1 MPSLV
6 WRTPRTANWLQLAV
20 LAPRVL
26 RTYAAPAAAALITSN
41 AFADE
46 HLSIYGHD
54 EPETPPGS
62 SAFWWKLGLSGALV
76 LLGGV
81 FAGLTLGL
89 MGLDLVNLQ
98 VLSTSGDEQER
109 KDAAKVMRLLER
121 GRHWV
126 LVVLLLS
133 NVVVNESL
141 PIFLDS
147 ILGGGL
153 GAVILSTTLIV
164 IFGEIIP
171 QSICARYGLRIG
183 AVAAPFVLAL
193 MYIEFPI
200 AYPIAKLLDRLLGE
214 EQGVTYKKAELK
226 TFVGLHRQFGEETLN
241 DDEVTIISS
250 VLELGDKSV
259 AQIMTPLEDI
269 YSLPVDT
276 KLSQTVVDQ
285 ILASGHSRIPIH
297 AAGNPT
303 DFVGMLIVKKLISY
317 DPEDEQQIGDFAL
330 SVLPETG
337 PDSTCLD
344 VLNYFQ
350 QGRSHILLVS
360 RTPGEPGG
368 ALGVVS
374 LEDVIEEMIGEEI
387 VDETDLYIDIHAK
400 TKVVR
405 APARRSAKEG
415 KLGPLIAGVIERRRQ
430 ARRQNTIDG
439 GSILPAPADPS
450 NGNGA
455 SSTTASSGA
464 GTVTNTATG
473 AAPAAGVAGRD
484 TPVMPP
490 LQHHMTSGFDKVRV
504 RGGGI
509 PERRILSGVNTP
521 IPNGSRPASRNTSR
535 VRAAA
540 ESERTPLLRNGGKPD
555 SSDP

>member
-1 MPSLV
+1 MPARLRLPLRPTSL
-6 WRTPRTANWLQLAV
+6 LQLALLV
-20 LAPRVL
+20 PRALHV
-26 RTYAAPAAAALITSN
+26 YAAPAALAVLAQQSGGGS
-41 AFADE
+41 AYE
-46 HLSIYGHD
+46 MPGE
-54 EPETPPGS
+54 EPDTPPGS
-62 SAFWWKLGLSGALV
+62 SAFYLKLTLSAILV

-98 VLSTSGDEQER
+98 VLSTSGQEDER
-109 KDAAKVMRLLER
+109 RDAEKVMKLLEK

-147 ILGGGL
+147 ILGGGV

-171 QSICARYGLRIG
+171 QSVCARHGLKIG
-183 AVAAPFVLAL
+183 AKAAPFVLAL
-193 MYIEFPI
+193 MYLEFPI
-200 AYPIAKLLDRLLGE
+200 AYPIAKLLDYLLGE

-226 TFVGLHRQFGEETLN
+226 TFVGLHKQFGEETLN

-259 AQIMTPLEDI
+259 KDIMTPLEDI
-269 YSLPVDT
+269 YSLPSDT
-276 KLSQTVVDQ
+276 KLSHAVVDQ
-285 ILASGHSRIPIH
+285 ILASGHSRIPVH
-297 AAGNPT
+297 EPGNAT
-303 DFVGMLIVKKLISY
+303 DFMGMLIVKKLISY
-317 DPEDEQQIGDFAL
+317 DPEDEKQLGDFAL

-360 RTPGEPGG
+360 STPGEAGG
-368 ALGVVS
+368 AMGVVS

-405 APARRSAKEG
+405 APTRKPASSGG
-415 KLGPLIAGVIERRRQ
+415 KLVPLIAGVIERRRQ
-430 ARRQNTIDG
+430 ARRQVTAEFVGPNG
-439 GSILPAPADPS
+439 VPELLGSTDRP
-450 NGNGA
+450 N
-455 SSTTASSGA
+455 
-464 GTVTNTATG
+464 
-473 AAPAAGVAGRD
+473 
-484 TPVMPP
+484 TPVPA
-490 LQHHMTSGFDKVRV
+490 QSGFDKVRL
-504 RGGGI
+504 RGGGV
-509 PERRILSGVNTP
+509 PERRIVGSSTSGTP
-521 IPNGSRPASRNTSR
+521 AGKGSQTPGAGGDSGEGS
-535 VRAAA
+535 AA
-540 ESERTPLLRNGGKPD
+540 EERTPLLGTKQTKR
-555 SSDP
+555 

>member
-1 MPSLV
+1 MPNST
-6 WRTPRTANWLQLAV
+6 WRPPRSATLLQLVAV
-20 LAPRVL
+20 APRFL
-26 RTYAAPAAAALITSN
+26 RACAAPAVAAAFLH
-41 AFADE
+41 AEAAGGE
-46 HLSIYGHD
+46 P
-54 EPETPPGS
+54 PETEPGS
-62 SAFWWKLGLSGALV
+62 NEFWWKLGLSVILV

-98 VLSTSGDEQER
+98 VLATSGEDKER
-109 KDAAKVMRLLER
+109 RDAAKVIKLLER

-147 ILGGGL
+147 ILGGGV
-153 GAVILSTTLIV
+153 GAVALSTLAIF

-171 QSICARYGLRIG
+171 QSVCARYGLRIG
-183 AVAAPFVLAL
+183 AVAAPFVLGL
-193 MYIEFPI
+193 MYLEFPI

-226 TFVGLHRQFGEETLN
+226 TFVGLHKQFGEETLN

-250 VLELGDKSV
+250 VLELGGKSV
-259 AQIMTPLEDI
+259 ADIMTPLEDI
-269 YSLPVDT
+269 YSLPSDT
-276 KLSQTVVDQ
+276 KLDHTAVDQ
-285 ILASGHSRIPIH
+285 ILVSGHSRIPVHIPE
-297 AAGNPT
+297 NKT

-317 DPEDEQQIGDFAL
+317 DPEDEKLIGDFAL

-360 RTPGEPGG
+360 KTPGEPGG
-368 ALGVVS
+368 AMGVVS
-374 LEDVIEEMIGEEI
+374 LEDIIEEMIGEEI

-405 APARRSAKEG
+405 APARKQAAGAG
-415 KLGPLIAGVIERRRQ
+415 KQLAPLIAGVIERRRQ
-430 ARRQNTIDG
+430 ARRQNT
-439 GSILPAPADPS
+439 ADPPGS
-450 NGNGA
+450 FGLPDSAYTTDGR
-455 SSTTASSGA
+455 STPALGA
-464 GTVTNTATG
+464 G
-473 AAPAAGVAGRD
+473 PA
-484 TPVMPP
+484 
-490 LQHHMTSGFDKVRV
+490 SGFDKVRV
-504 RGGGI
+504 RGGGV
-509 PERRILSGVNTP
+509 PERRPGNGATTP
-521 IPNGSRPASRNTSR
+521 LRRDVSPARIIGQRSPSTLRQSL
-535 VRAAA
+535 
-540 ESERTPLLRNGGKPD
+540 EDERTPLIQQSGKNGD
-555 SSDP
+555 QA